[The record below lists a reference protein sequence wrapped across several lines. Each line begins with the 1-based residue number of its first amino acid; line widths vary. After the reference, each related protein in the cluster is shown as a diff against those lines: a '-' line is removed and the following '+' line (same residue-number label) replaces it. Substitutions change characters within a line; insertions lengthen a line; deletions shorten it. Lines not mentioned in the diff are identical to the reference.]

1 MSVIVMPCI
10 WHGAT
15 RFGTASSRHFAYAS
29 CCLVIWTLPGEKPR
43 TWDCCYIIFVYIYIY
58 ILLAFLSPL
67 KQRTRGRMHQW
78 VKRKLSYTW
87 TYEHRFY
94 MVFTFSKQGCKMM
107 QANTEFESPTGCHC
121 SVFVT
126 FPGRRQLET
135 LLPSALEGWNWL
147 SHLTASRW
155 NHWGYAATSVGKRHP
170 NDIHYTSLLAS
181 TSQQNQSTGTYPLHV
196 LVIFC
201 IDVFTGLPVSGAV
214 VLTSYTT
221 TSSCFFSYVCGIL
234 SDCITRWC
242 TGCRSY

>member
-1 MSVIVMPCI
+1 
-10 WHGAT
+10 
-15 RFGTASSRHFAYAS
+15 
-29 CCLVIWTLPGEKPR
+29 
-43 TWDCCYIIFVYIYIY
+43 
-58 ILLAFLSPL
+58 
-67 KQRTRGRMHQW
+67 MHQW

-170 NDIHYTSLLAS
+170 NDIHYTSPLAS

>member
-1 MSVIVMPCI
+1 MGKEKTILHLNV
-10 WHGAT
+10 
-15 RFGTASSRHFAYAS
+15 
-29 CCLVIWTLPGEKPR
+29 WTK
-43 TWDCCYIIFVYIYIY
+43 
-58 ILLAFLSPL
+58 
-67 KQRTRGRMHQW
+67 
-78 VKRKLSYTW
+78 
-87 TYEHRFY
+87 HRFCIVY
-94 MVFTFSKQGCKMM
+94 LLQTRM

-155 NHWGYAATSVGKRHP
+155 NHWGYEATSVGKRHP
-170 NDIHYTSLLAS
+170 NDIHS
-181 TSQQNQSTGTYPLHV
+181 TSPPCIYFLAIKALAITGTYPLHV

-242 TGCRSY
+242 AGCRSY